1 MLLHNCSSQCCFSD
15 CWSSKHLKLDNL
27 LARISGF
34 GSAGNWSPTQ
44 SKRFLSSA
52 LSSSDGCRDLST
64 WYIALSFPKGTVLK
78 PTALSAAIFPSPKS
92 SGYSMVVG
100 GQAGSRSP
108 FQTSL
113 NASSLFRV
121 SDILSYQL
129 TSIHESSN
137 STKPQNGKE
146 VRLNAPDTF
155 PDT

>member
-1 MLLHNCSSQCCFSD
+1 MAAETSV
-15 CWSSKHLKLDNL
+15 
-27 LARISGF
+27 
-34 GSAGNWSPTQ
+34 P
-44 SKRFLSSA
+44 
-52 LSSSDGCRDLST
+52 
-64 WYIALSFPKGTVLK
+64 GTL
-78 PTALSAAIFPSPKS
+78 LSASPKEQFGNPQPYLQPFFQVPNHLAIPWWLGVRQVPVS
-92 SGYSMVVG
+92 ATEYVRTKSASDV
-100 GQAGSRSP
+100 AARSP